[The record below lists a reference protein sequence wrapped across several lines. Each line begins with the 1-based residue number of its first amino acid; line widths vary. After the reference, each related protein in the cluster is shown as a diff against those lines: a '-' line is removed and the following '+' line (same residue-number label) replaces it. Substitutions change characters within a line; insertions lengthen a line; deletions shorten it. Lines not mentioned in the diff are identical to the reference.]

1 MKHRSPSLRAF
12 WTGRIASYT
21 GSELTLFGIP
31 LYAAVALHA
40 DAQQMGLLVAAGTM
54 PALLG
59 PLYAGPL
66 VDAADR
72 RLLCVSMDLV
82 RGCALAVGF
91 LLAVGGALEFGH
103 LAGISLVLGAAD
115 AVFDSALFAAF
126 PSIFRSERQ
135 LVAANG
141 RNESLRSAAQLLG
154 PGAAGGV
161 LRLGGAPVLLVS
173 DALSFFFSAW
183 TIRRTV
189 PEETVRGSI
198 VGGMG
203 YWAMLR
209 HGLVTLRGLPVVL
222 ITGLASG
229 AFNLFA
235 GFSDAVFLLYTI
247 RALHI
252 DPLTIGLLASASSV
266 SGILAGVVAARLLD
280 RVGIRSVVVGGLLL
294 ATLGDLTVAVLG
306 NSSVAGLSAIF
317 AAQLAASFG
326 VTVFIVANATLRQAL
341 VPASVRGRVFT
352 TLRVLTRG
360 SVPIGAVLGGSLA
373 EHTSARAALLAAGAG
388 QVAVA
393 CTLMSFRA
401 AIPTRIPAPSP
412 VLPEAVGAR

>member
-1 MKHRSPSLRAF
+1 MNDGQPSMRAF

-21 GSELTLFGIP
+21 GSELTLFFIP

-66 VDAADR
+66 VDAVDR
-72 RLLCVSMDLV
+72 RVLCASMDLA
-82 RGCALAVGF
+82 RGCALTVGF
-91 LLAVGGALEFGH
+91 LFAVGGALEFGL

-115 AVFDSALFAAF
+115 VVFDSALFAVF
-126 PSIFRSERQ
+126 PSIFRSERR

-161 LRLGGAPVLLVS
+161 IRLGGAPVLLLS

-189 PEETVRGSI
+189 PEETVRRSAVAGTS
-198 VGGMG
+198 
-203 YWAMLR
+203 YWASLR
-209 HGLVTLRGLPVVL
+209 HGLATLRGLPVVL

-229 AFNLFA
+229 GFNLFA
-235 GFSDAVFLLYTI
+235 GLSDAVFLLYTI
-247 RALHI
+247 RFLHI

-266 SGILAGVVAARLLD
+266 TGILAGVVTAQLLE
-280 RVGIRSVVVGGLLL
+280 RVGIRSVVLVGLLL
-294 ATLGDLTVAVLG
+294 ASLGDLTVAVLG
-306 NSSVAGLSAIF
+306 SSSVAGLSAIF

-326 VTVFIVANATLRQAL
+326 VTLFIVANATLRQAL

-373 EHTSARAALLAAGAG
+373 EHTSAHTALLAAGAG

-393 CTLMSFRA
+393 CTLMLFRA
-401 AIPTRIPAPSP
+401 TVPTRIPAPSP
-412 VLPEAVGAR
+412 THPEAVGLR